1 MKNTILSF
9 LALLISSTLFSQH
22 SLEKLWESDAYLKVP
37 ESVIYSPENKMLY
50 VSNINGDPMT
60 KDGNGSIGQVS
71 PDGKIINAEW
81 VKGLDAPKG
90 LGIYKNF
97 LYVADLDNVVI
108 IDITK
113 GAISERIQVE
123 GAQMLNDLSVTTNGI
138 VYTSDSRGGRVYRIE
153 NKKAAIYL
161 DNVKGVNGV
170 LAAGKDLYILTS
182 GSLQKVGEDK
192 KLIPLVSGLESSTD
206 GIEMVRDGE
215 FIVTSWN
222 GVVYYVKADGS
233 KQQLLDTRDKK
244 IQSADLGFDPANK
257 ILYIPTFSTNSV
269 HAYKLN

>member
-1 MKNTILSF
+1 MKNIILSF
-9 LALLISSTLFSQH
+9 LALLISSSLLSQH
-22 SLEKLWESDAYLKVP
+22 SLEKLWESDASLKVP
-37 ESVIYSPENKMLY
+37 ESVLFSAENKMLY

-71 PDGKIINAEW
+71 PDGKIINPEW

-97 LYVADLDNVVI
+97 LYVADLDKVII
-108 IDITK
+108 IDISK
-113 GAISERIQVE
+113 GAIAESIQVE
-123 GAQMLNDLSVTTNGI
+123 GSQMLNDLTVANNGI
-138 VYTSDSRGGRVYRIE
+138 VYASDSRGGRLYRIE
-153 NKKAAIYL
+153 NKKASIYL

-192 KLIPLVSGLESSTD
+192 KLIPLASGLESSTD
-206 GIEMVRDGE
+206 GLEMVKEGE

-244 IQSADLGFDPANK
+244 IQSADLGFDPKNK
-257 ILYIPTFSTNSV
+257 ILYIPTFSTNSI